1 MSHMSAIL
9 RNAFTAVKRRELEAQ
24 IYAPMP
30 VLSELYF
37 PASSTALPTY
47 NTGYNKRPLRHSQLK
62 GGHSDMPVLSVVFCT
77 SAQMGLPDYSPD
89 GKNSDALN
97 VFLKASRQASDLSFA
112 MVEKLKMQGALAR
125 VAYKSEETEAG
136 RIWQLGV
143 SMPVTRPFWNRSPTR
158 IMISWLYLTAIYSI
172 ITSLPKNRLSPFF
185 QRACAILLSNYK
197 RSWRII

>member
-143 SMPVTRPFWNRSPTR
+143 SMPVTRPFWNRKGDIQPDPNNDQLAIFNR
-158 IMISWLYLTAIYSI
+158 YLLDHNL
-172 ITSLPKNRLSPFF
+172 ITEEQAKPVFSARVRYLAQQL
-185 QRACAILLSNYK
+185 
-197 RSWRII
+197 